1 VRRDLRDP
9 QDPRAPPELKGRRV
23 PLGRRAYRV
32 HRGPPECRDP
42 RELTAHKG
50 FKEPQELKATLAP
63 KGRKDS
69 RA

>member
-1 VRRDLRDP
+1 
-9 QDPRAPPELKGRRV
+9 
-23 PLGRRAYRV
+23 LGHKAYRV
-32 HRGPPECRDP
+32 RKGPRECRDP

-50 FKEPQELKATLAP
+50 PRAAQELKATLAP